1 MKIEDL
7 RYKVKLVAGGY
18 IMVIL
23 AIVTYLTVVSHET
36 MRIALTL
43 AALNDLKVKSSN
55 IMNAYITVL

>member
-23 AIVTYLTVVSHET
+23 ATVTYLTVVSHET